1 MIDAYCNDEAT
12 LIISGGY
19 VGGIPEPPTTDTI
32 KTKYFDKQK
41 LVRNTNG
48 EQVVASGY
56 FLIPKDI
63 TLTNEDRIKIDTVE
77 YIIMTIEKM
86 KDFSQSHY
94 KVWVQ

>member
-19 VGGIPEPPTTDTI
+19 KDSRPLTPTPQTI
-32 KTKYFDKQK
+32 KTKYFDKRK
-41 LVRNTNG
+41 LMTDRNG
-48 EQVVASGY
+48 QQVISSGY

-63 TLTNEDRIKIDTVE
+63 ILTNEDKIKIDSVTYV
-77 YIIMTIEKM
+77 IMAIEKA